1 MDGIQEVSGSIP
13 LISTKMKDA
22 CPRKG
27 YASFYI
33 RQEGGRPMLF
43 CDLLSTGRGV
53 TALIGGG
60 GKTTAMYTL
69 ARELSP
75 RGTVLCCTTTRILPP
90 DHLPVLLSPGEEAVS
105 AALADHGC
113 ACLGTPAEN
122 GKLSAPELPMARL
135 AALADY
141 VLVEAGG
148 SRGLPVKAHLP
159 HEPVI
164 PPEARRTILLAGAS
178 AFFRPAG
185 EAVHRPEQFCRLTG
199 AAPTDPV
206 RAENLASLILGE
218 GLGDTI
224 FINQAESGEALR
236 EARRLAALLP
246 LPLFA
251 GALQRGEWTCLS

>member
-1 MDGIQEVSGSIP
+1 
-13 LISTKMKDA
+13 
-22 CPRKG
+22 
-27 YASFYI
+27 
-33 RQEGGRPMLF
+33 MLF

-141 VLVEAGG
+141 VLVEADG

-164 PPEARRTILLAGAS
+164 PDCAVQTVLLAGAS
-178 AFFRPAG
+178 GFGRPIR
-185 EAVHRPEQFCRLTG
+185 EAVHRPERYCALSG
-199 AAPTDPV
+199 ASPGDTATP
-206 RAENLASLILGE
+206 RNLAAVLAAE
-218 GLGDTI
+218 RLGDQV
-224 FINQAESGEALR
+224 FVNQADTAEALALAG
-236 EARRLAALLP
+236 ELAALLP
-246 LPLFA
+246 WPVCA
-251 GALQRGEWTCLS
+251 GSLQGGKWTCLSSYGAAGISPPA

>member
-1 MDGIQEVSGSIP
+1 MTLAG
-13 LISTKMKDA
+13 
-22 CPRKG
+22 
-27 YASFYI
+27 
-33 RQEGGRPMLF
+33 
-43 CDLLSTGRGV
+43 LLGV
-53 TALIGGG
+53 GPGLTALIGGG
-60 GKTTAMYTL
+60 GKTTAMYLL
-69 ARELSP
+69 ARELCR
-75 RGTVLCCTTTRILPP
+75 RGTVICCTSTRILPP
-90 DHLPVLLSPGEEAVS
+90 PHLPVLSGDSRAAVGQALAEAGCVCLGAPAPEGKLGPPALDM
-105 AALADHGC
+105 AALPG
-113 ACLGTPAEN
+113 
-122 GKLSAPELPMARL
+122 
-135 AALADY
+135 LADY
-141 VLVEAGG
+141 VLVEADG
-148 SRGLPVKAHLP
+148 SRGLPLKAHLP

>member
-1 MDGIQEVSGSIP
+1 
-13 LISTKMKDA
+13 
-22 CPRKG
+22 
-27 YASFYI
+27 
-33 RQEGGRPMLF
+33 
-43 CDLLSTGRGV
+43 
-53 TALIGGG
+53 
-60 GKTTAMYTL
+60 
-69 ARELSP
+69 
-75 RGTVLCCTTTRILPP
+75 
-90 DHLPVLLSPGEEAVS
+90 
-105 AALADHGC
+105 
-113 ACLGTPAEN
+113 
-122 GKLSAPELPMARL
+122 MARL

-141 VLVEAGG
+141 VLVEADG

>member
-1 MDGIQEVSGSIP
+1 
-13 LISTKMKDA
+13 
-22 CPRKG
+22 
-27 YASFYI
+27 
-33 RQEGGRPMLF
+33 MLF

-141 VLVEAGG
+141 VLVEADG

-164 PPEARRTILLAGAS
+164 PDCAAQTVLLAGAS
-178 AFFRPAG
+178 GFGRPIR
-185 EAVHRPEQFCRLTG
+185 EAVHRPERYCALSG
-199 AAPTDPV
+199 ASPGDTATP
-206 RAENLASLILGE
+206 RNLAAVLAAE
-218 GLGDTI
+218 RLGDRV
-224 FINQAESGEALR
+224 FVNQADTAEALALAG
-236 EARRLAALLP
+236 ELAALLP
-246 LPLFA
+246 WPVCA
-251 GALQRGEWTCLS
+251 GSLQRGKWTCLSSCGAAGISPPA

>member
-1 MDGIQEVSGSIP
+1 
-13 LISTKMKDA
+13 
-22 CPRKG
+22 
-27 YASFYI
+27 
-33 RQEGGRPMLF
+33 MLF
-43 CDLLSTGRGV
+43 CDLLSTGRGD

-60 GKTTAMYTL
+60 GKTTAMYAPSSLSFRQMYTL

-105 AALADHGC
+105 AALADHGY

-141 VLVEAGG
+141 VLVEADG

>member
-1 MDGIQEVSGSIP
+1 
-13 LISTKMKDA
+13 
-22 CPRKG
+22 
-27 YASFYI
+27 
-33 RQEGGRPMLF
+33 MLF

-141 VLVEAGG
+141 VLVEADG

-164 PPEARRTILLAGAS
+164 PACAVQTVLLAGAS
-178 AFFRPAG
+178 GFGRPIR
-185 EAVHRPEQFCRLTG
+185 EAVHRPERYCALSG
-199 AAPTDPV
+199 ASPGDTATP
-206 RAENLASLILGE
+206 RNLAAVLAAE
-218 GLGDTI
+218 GLGDRV
-224 FINQAESGEALR
+224 FVNQADTAEALALAG
-236 EARRLAALLP
+236 ELAALLP
-246 LPLFA
+246 WPVCA
-251 GALQRGEWTCLS
+251 GSLQGGKWTCLSSYGAAGTSPPA

>member
-1 MDGIQEVSGSIP
+1 M
-13 LISTKMKDA
+13 
-22 CPRKG
+22 
-27 YASFYI
+27 
-33 RQEGGRPMLF
+33 
-43 CDLLSTGRGV
+43 
-53 TALIGGG
+53 
-60 GKTTAMYTL
+60 
-69 ARELSP
+69 
-75 RGTVLCCTTTRILPP
+75 
-90 DHLPVLLSPGEEAVS
+90 
-105 AALADHGC
+105 
-113 ACLGTPAEN
+113 
-122 GKLSAPELPMARL
+122 
-135 AALADY
+135 
-141 VLVEAGG
+141 
-148 SRGLPVKAHLP
+148 
-159 HEPVI
+159 I

-236 EARRLAALLP
+236 EARLLAALLP

>member
-1 MDGIQEVSGSIP
+1 
-13 LISTKMKDA
+13 
-22 CPRKG
+22 
-27 YASFYI
+27 
-33 RQEGGRPMLF
+33 MLL
-43 CDLLSTGRGV
+43 CDLLSIGRGV
-53 TALIGGG
+53 TALAGGG

-69 ARELSP
+69 ARELSG

-90 DHLPVLLSPGEEAVS
+90 NHLPVLLSPGEEAVS
-105 AALADHGC
+105 VALTDQGC
-113 ACLGTPAEN
+113 ICLGTPAEG
-122 GKLSAPELPMARL
+122 GKLSAPELPIARL

-141 VLVEAGG
+141 VLVEADG

-164 PPEARRTILLAGAS
+164 PPEAGRTILLAGAS
-178 AFFRPAG
+178 ALFRPVG

-199 AAPTDPV
+199 AVLADLV

-218 GLGDTI
+218 GLGDII
-224 FINQAESGEALR
+224 FINQAESGEALA

>member
-1 MDGIQEVSGSIP
+1 
-13 LISTKMKDA
+13 
-22 CPRKG
+22 
-27 YASFYI
+27 
-33 RQEGGRPMLF
+33 
-43 CDLLSTGRGV
+43 
-53 TALIGGG
+53 
-60 GKTTAMYTL
+60 
-69 ARELSP
+69 
-75 RGTVLCCTTTRILPP
+75 
-90 DHLPVLLSPGEEAVS
+90 
-105 AALADHGC
+105 
-113 ACLGTPAEN
+113 
-122 GKLSAPELPMARL
+122 MARL

-141 VLVEAGG
+141 VLVEADG

-236 EARRLAALLP
+236 EACRLAALLP

>member
-1 MDGIQEVSGSIP
+1 
-13 LISTKMKDA
+13 
-22 CPRKG
+22 
-27 YASFYI
+27 
-33 RQEGGRPMLF
+33 MLF

-141 VLVEAGG
+141 VLVEADG

-164 PPEARRTILLAGAS
+164 PDCAGQTILLVGAS
-178 AFFRPAG
+178 GFGRPIR
-185 EAVHRPEQFCRLTG
+185 EAVHRPEWYCALSG
-199 AAPTDPV
+199 ASPGERVTPQ
-206 RAENLASLILGE
+206 NLAAALTAE
-218 GLGDTI
+218 GLGDRV
-224 FINQAESGEALR
+224 FVNQADTAALLDLAGE
-236 EARRLAALLP
+236 LAALLP
-246 LPLFA
+246 WPVWA
-251 GALQRGEWTCLS
+251 GSLQGGKWTCLSSCGGAGISPPA

>member
-1 MDGIQEVSGSIP
+1 
-13 LISTKMKDA
+13 
-22 CPRKG
+22 
-27 YASFYI
+27 
-33 RQEGGRPMLF
+33 MLF

-141 VLVEAGG
+141 VLVEADG
-148 SRGLPVKAHLP
+148 SRGLPLKAHLP

-164 PPEARRTILLAGAS
+164 PDCAVQTVLLAGAS
-178 AFFRPAG
+178 GFGRPIR
-185 EAVHRPEQFCRLTG
+185 EAVHRPERYCALSG
-199 AAPTDPV
+199 ASPGDTATP
-206 RAENLASLILGE
+206 RNLAAVLAAE
-218 GLGDTI
+218 GLGDRV
-224 FINQAESGEALR
+224 FVNQADTAEALALAG
-236 EARRLAALLP
+236 ELAALLP
-246 LPLFA
+246 WPVCA
-251 GALQRGEWTCLS
+251 GSLQRGKWTCLSSYGAAGISPPA